1 MKMKRLT
8 VVLAG
13 MLALGGAVGC
23 GGGGNSGGN
32 YKPPVVETDWVR
44 STDNTDDIHVGALL
58 TGIGEEW
65 LKKVAQAYTDETG
78 VFVDVFFDKGIGSAI
93 NISMDT
99 GKNLDDLY
107 LCGNTFDWL
116 KWAAGGKAASLEDM
130 MDLAYPNETLPDGTS
145 NTLRNKI
152 KENVYELGRYDEET
166 YIVQLTYAPTGFV
179 YNVDVLTQL
188 GYDKFPET
196 WAELLQLCKDV
207 NAAKLTNK
215 QGKIVRPM
223 SWGGA
228 VYDLNDA
235 YKTLWAQ
242 SDPAAYEEF
251 FEYSATS
258 PDKDAWV
265 SDARLKGMEA
275 IYDLLAPVNGESSNS
290 VQGLGGSTNVESEIA
305 FLNGLSVFCPTGAW
319 FESEVASALGN
330 ANFTYKFAP
339 VPVIEGGQKAVNINI
354 PTEYFFVPQQCD
366 NVEGAKDFLRFMFSE
381 RNLKLMH
388 ETNQTPLA
396 FEYDDSSLALS
407 TWGQQV
413 MDVLDFGTHVIAAS
427 SSEYYRVGALS
438 ARFNGPEPYM
448 MIANGEVAR
457 TAITEKVLVAEYNQ
471 RATQWKDWNN
481 MVTDI
486 TGN

>member
-1 MKMKRLT
+1 MKMKKWT
-8 VVLAG
+8 
-13 MLALGGAVGC
+13 MLALAGVLAMGSLVGC
-23 GGGGNSGGN
+23 GGDKGGGN
-32 YKPPVVETDWVR
+32 YKPPVVESDWVR

-58 TGIGEEW
+58 TGIGEAW
-65 LKKVAQAYTDETG
+65 LNKVAQAYTDETG
-78 VFVDVFFDKGIGSAI
+78 VFVDVFFDKGIGQAI

-116 KWAAGGKAASLEDM
+116 KWAADGRAASLEDM
-130 MDLAYPNETLPDGTS
+130 MDLAYPNEGD
-145 NTLRNKI
+145 NTLRKKI
-152 KENVYELGRYDEET
+152 KENVYELGRYDEQT

-179 YNVDVLTQL
+179 YNVDVLKQL

-196 WAELLQLCKDV
+196 WADLIKLCNDI
-207 NAAKLTNK
+207 NAAKLTK
-215 QGKIVRPM
+215 KGKTVRPM

-242 SDPAAYEEF
+242 SDPEAYEDF
-251 FEYSATS
+251 FAYTGDT
-258 PDKDAWV
+258 PDKNAWV

-275 IYDLLAPVNGESSNS
+275 IYDLLAPVKGESTNS
-290 VQGLGGSTNVESEIA
+290 VPGLGGSTNVESEIA

-319 FESEVASALGN
+319 FESEVESALGN
-330 ANFTYKFAP
+330 ADFTYKFAP
-339 VPVIEGGQKAVNINI
+339 VPVIEGGEKTVNINI
-354 PTEYFFVPQQCD
+354 PTEYFFVPNQCD
-366 NVEGAKDFLRFMFSE
+366 NVEGAKDFLRYMFSE
-381 RNLKLMH
+381 KSLQLMH

-396 FEYDDSSLALS
+396 FNYDTSSLELS

-413 MDVLDFGTHVIAAS
+413 MDVLNFGKHVIASS

-457 TAITEKVLVAEYNQ
+457 DAIKEKILVAEYNQ
-471 RATQWKDWNN
+471 RVDQWKDWNK
-481 MVTDI
+481 MVSDI
-486 TGN
+486 SN